1 MSVTFTAPRLPLIM
15 PTIGRIEC
23 QLLGASSFHEQ
34 AVSYPNPG
42 VASSYLA
49 VEPTSDLN
57 DEHPYSLRWTIDPSI
72 LKQGGLQVQI
82 EVDGCQKGQIRCYEA
97 IPEGGLLP
105 AHINGCDDGLWVV
118 PDGTRRRPWIM
129 TKIKTT
135 HPHSALADK
144 YILDRVGSVNVTFK
158 RANVVPT
165 SHVVPLP
172 PVFNGGAPL
181 PDRMR
186 EKISH
191 WTKLGYIQNHP
202 VAPELGLV
210 AESVGEVIATFTFHY
225 RSQELL
231 DKLVPISTTGS
242 AVDFPTQPSATE
254 IKFSFPTSPDAESL
268 RSTEAMSPSLSESL
282 SLPTKSGNSTNAL
295 RRALSSHNT
304 PRNSVDGA
312 TPSDK
317 ETEKN
322 EFGKLNKLGGKRVR
336 AVSLRLSKRYSLLGN
351 KSSGEKKEEDV
362 KTSPPCAE
370 SNSDD
375 LDTIEG
381 LRKEVISLRLEIS
394 NLKKHLNL

>member
-1 MSVTFTAPRLPLIM
+1 M

-23 QLLGASSFHEQ
+23 QLLPVGDSSFREQ
-34 AVSYPNPG
+34 SVSYPNPG
-42 VASSYLA
+42 LASSYLA
-49 VEPTSDLN
+49 LDASSDLN

-97 IPEGGLLP
+97 IPEDGLLP
-105 AHINGCDDGLWVV
+105 ASIHGCDDGLWVV

-181 PDRMR
+181 PERMH

-210 AESVGEVIATFTFHY
+210 AEAVGEVIAQFTFHY
-225 RSQELL
+225 RSQDLL
-231 DKLVPISTTGS
+231 NKLAPIGTTGLT
-242 AVDFPTQPSATE
+242 VNFPTQTSATE
-254 IKFSFPTSPDAESL
+254 LRFSFPTSPDAESL
-268 RSTEAMSPSLSESL
+268 RSTEAKSPSLSGSL
-282 SLPTKSGNSTNAL
+282 SLPTKSGNSSNAL

-304 PRNSVDGA
+304 PRNSVDD
-312 TPSDK
+312 TSPSEK

-322 EFGKLNKLGGKRVR
+322 DFGKLNKLGGKRVR

-351 KSSGEKKEEDV
+351 KSSGDKKEEEV
-362 KTSPPCAE
+362 KTTPQFVE
-370 SNSDD
+370 SSSED
-375 LDTIEG
+375 LSTIEG

-394 NLKKHLNL
+394 NLKRHLNL